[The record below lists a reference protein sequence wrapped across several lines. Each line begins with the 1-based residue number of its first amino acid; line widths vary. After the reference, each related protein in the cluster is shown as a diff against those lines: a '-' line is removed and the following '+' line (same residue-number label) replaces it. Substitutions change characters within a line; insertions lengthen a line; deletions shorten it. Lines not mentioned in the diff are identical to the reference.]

1 MNQVSTYTAQIFVGL
16 RAGYSEEVHS
26 LDDVRE
32 VCRAY
37 VNSVGLCVTVTPT
50 EFIYVDGG
58 EPGAVVGLINYPRFP
73 STPADIEFHALE
85 LARRLKEALGQN
97 RVSVVFPH
105 RTVMIE

>member
-16 RAGYSEEVHS
+16 RVGYSEEIHS
-26 LDDVRE
+26 LDEVRE
-32 VCRAY
+32 VCSAY

-73 STPADIEFHALE
+73 ATPADIEFHALE
-85 LARRLKEALGQN
+85 LARALKDALGQN